1 MSLPLHIVVLAAGGG
16 SRMKSAGPKVLQKL
30 AGKSML
36 AHVLAAAETLN
47 PAKIHVVYGHLGAQ
61 VRAEFANAEPSTSA
75 GPAITG
81 SAITGSAITR
91 SAMNWVEQNIQAGT
105 GDAVRRVM
113 PDIPDGAR
121 VMVLYGDSPALLPE
135 TLAKLLQQSGL
146 AVLISH
152 VDAPAGLGRAVL
164 DTQNRVLSVIEAKD
178 ATPDQLAIRYVN
190 TGVLVAES
198 AQLRGWLQR
207 LTPNN
212 QQREYY
218 LTQIFE
224 FAANDGK
231 AAHAVFTADAF
242 EGFGANDAWELAQ
255 LERYLQSR
263 ALKNLC
269 QTFGLR
275 VSDPARVDLR
285 CSSIELGHDVEL
297 DVNVILEGSIRFEN
311 NVKIGPFCRV
321 RNSDLA
327 AGTEVLGHCDL
338 DGVRTTGACRIGPF
352 ARLRPGTVLAEGA
365 HIGNFVETKQAKL
378 GRASK
383 ANHLSYLGD
392 VEIGSNVNIGA
403 GTITCNYDGL
413 NKSMTQIGDGAFI
426 GSNSA
431 LVAPVKIGANA
442 TIGAGSTITKDAA
455 SETLTL
461 SRTRQFSV
469 ANWQR
474 PGKRAK

>member
-1 MSLPLHIVVLAAGGG
+1 MSLPLHLIVLAAGGG
-16 SRMKSAGPKVLQKL
+16 SRMKSARPKVLQKL

-36 AHVLAAAETLN
+36 AHVLAAADALN

-61 VRAEFANAEPSTSA
+61 VRAEFANTEPS
-75 GPAITG
+75 PNPC
-81 SAITGSAITR
+81 SAITGSTI
-91 SAMNWVEQNIQAGT
+91 NWVEQTIQAGT

-135 TLAKLLQQSGL
+135 TLAKLLRQSGL
-146 AVLISH
+146 AVLISD
-152 VDAPAGLGRAVL
+152 VDAPAGLGRVVL

-190 TGVLVAES
+190 TGVLVADS
-198 AQLRGWLQR
+198 AQLRAWLQR

-212 QQREYY
+212 RQREYY

-231 AAHAVFTADAF
+231 AAHAVLTADAY
-242 EGFGANDAWELAQ
+242 EGFGANDSWELAQ

-297 DVNVILEGSIRFEN
+297 DVNVILEGSIRFEDG
-311 NVKIGPFCRV
+311 VKIGPFCRV

-338 DGVRTTGACRIGPF
+338 DGIRTTGACRIGPF

-365 HIGNFVETKQAKL
+365 HVGNFVETKQAKF

-413 NKSMTQIGDGAFI
+413 NKSMTEIGDGAFI

-469 ANWQR
+469 GNWQR

>member
-16 SRMKSAGPKVLQKL
+16 SRMKSARPKVLQKL

-36 AHVLAAAETLN
+36 AHVLAAAESLN

-61 VRAEFANAEPSTSA
+61 VRAEFNEAQHAE
-75 GPAITG
+75 I
-81 SAITGSAITR
+81 
-91 SAMNWVEQNIQAGT
+91 NWVEQSVQAGT

-113 PDIPDGAR
+113 PDIPDTTR

-135 TLAKLLQQSGL
+135 TLEKLLNNPGL
-146 AVLISH
+146 AVLISQ
-152 VDAPAGLGRAVL
+152 VAAPAGLGRVAL
-164 DTQNRVLSVIEAKD
+164 DANRRVLAIIEAKD
-178 ATPDQLAIRYVN
+178 ATPEQLAIQYVN
-190 TGVLVAES
+190 TGVLVADS
-198 AQLRGWLQR
+198 GPLRAWLQR

-224 FAANDGK
+224 LAALDGQ
-231 AAHAVFTADAF
+231 AAQSVLTSDAF

-255 LERYLQSR
+255 LERYLQARVLQS
-263 ALKNLC
+263 LC
-269 QTFGLR
+269 QSFGLR
-275 VSDPARVDLR
+275 VSDPARIDVR
-285 CSSIELGHDVEL
+285 CSSIELGRDVEL
-297 DVNVILEGSIRFEN
+297 DVNVILEGIIRFEDE
-311 NVKIGPFCRV
+311 VKIGPFSRV
-321 RNSDLA
+321 RNCDLA

-365 HIGNFVETKQAKL
+365 HIGNFVETKNANV

-392 VEIGSNVNIGA
+392 VNIGVHVNIGA
-403 GTITCNYDGL
+403 GTITCNYDGV
-413 NKSMTQIGDGAFI
+413 NKSMTDIADGVFI

-431 LVAPVKIGANA
+431 LVAPLKIGENA
-442 TIGAGSTITKDAA
+442 TIGAGSTITKNAPADA
-455 SETLTL
+455 LTL
-461 SRTRQFSV
+461 SRTRQFTL
-469 ANWQR
+469 ANWHR
-474 PGKRAK
+474 PGKRTK